1 VSSRRGLAIVF
12 ISVIAAAVSFAA
24 TYPRWHPAR
33 TSINAANSSAE
44 IVPAALGPDTAGV
57 LPSLTATPAPLAWAK
72 LSVNQ
77 RTALAPFARE
87 WDQFS
92 DVRKRKWLK
101 IAAQY
106 PKLSLD
112 EQARLHERMSEWVSM
127 TADQRRTARENF
139 QLSKAVPAQQREKAW
154 ADYQRLPEDQKKKL
168 AATERKSHRQ
178 TVVSTPLTGKK
189 EIKDITPPH
198 RPPEPTKA
206 PTAPLG
212 GTSPGAK
219 PVAATATTA
228 APVSVPAAVDS
239 RGVHGVQPAAHPMS
253 SASPLWGEHVEQ

>member
-1 VSSRRGLAIVF
+1 VPSRRGLAIVF
-12 ISVIAAAVSFAA
+12 ISVIAAVVAFAA
-24 TYPRWHPAR
+24 TYPRWHPALSS
-33 TSINAANSSAE
+33 TTAANNSAE
-44 IVPAALGPDTAGV
+44 TVPAALAPDTTGV
-57 LPSLTATPAPLAWAK
+57 LPSLRATPAPLAWAK

-112 EQARLHERMSEWVSM
+112 EQARLHERMSEWVGM
-127 TADQRRTARENF
+127 TADQRRIARENF
-139 QLSKAVPAQQREKAW
+139 QLSKAVPVQQREKAW
-154 ADYQRLPEDQKKKL
+154 AEYQRLPEDQKKKL

-198 RPPEPTKA
+198 RPPEPPKA

-212 GTSPGAK
+212 GTPAVAK
-219 PVAATATTA
+219 PGGTSATTA
-228 APVSVPAAVDS
+228 APVSVPAAVDP
-239 RGVHGVQPAAHPMS
+239 HAAQPVPHPIS
-253 SASPLWGEHVEQ
+253 SAGPLWGEHVEQ

>member
-1 VSSRRGLAIVF
+1 MSSRRGLAIVF
-12 ISVIAAAVSFAA
+12 ISVIAAAVSFVA

-33 TSINAANSSAE
+33 SSTNTANNSAE
-44 IVPAALGPDTAGV
+44 TVPAALAPDTAGV

-101 IAAQY
+101 IAVQY

-112 EQARLHERMSEWVSM
+112 EQARLHERMAEWVSM

-139 QLSKAVPAQQREKAW
+139 QLSKAVPVQQREKAW

-198 RPPEPTKA
+198 RPPEPSKA

-219 PVAATATTA
+219 PVATTA
-228 APVSVPAAVDS
+228 APVSVPAAVDPH
-239 RGVHGVQPAAHPMS
+239 VAPPVPHPMP

>member
-1 VSSRRGLAIVF
+1 VPSRRGLAIVF
-12 ISVIAAAVSFAA
+12 ISVIAALVAFAA
-24 TYPRWHPAR
+24 TYPRWHPAH
-33 TSINAANSSAE
+33 TLTNAANNSVESA
-44 IVPAALGPDTAGV
+44 PAALAPDTAGV
-57 LPSLTATPAPLAWAK
+57 LPSLRPTPAPLAWAK

-101 IAAQY
+101 IATQY

-112 EQARLHERMSEWVSM
+112 EQARLHQRMAEWVSM

-139 QLSKAVPAQQREKAW
+139 QLSKAVPVQQREKAW

-189 EIKDITPPH
+189 EIKDITPQH
-198 RPPEPTKA
+198 RPPEPPKG

-212 GTSPGAK
+212 AAPAAGK
-219 PVAATATTA
+219 PAAATA
-228 APVSVPAAVDS
+228 APASAPAALDP
-239 RGVHGVQPAAHPMS
+239 HAARPVPHSMS